1 MTNLELIAELKRR
14 FPTIDEADTEMDG
27 GDTVEDLVAWF
38 VELGGEQLECDCNDR
53 SWYGDE
59 HDSECE
65 LAGRLKQ

>member
-14 FPTIDEADTEMDG
+14 FPTIDEMDTEMDG

-38 VELGGEQLECDCNDR
+38 VELGGQQIECTCDPDNESD
-53 SWYGDE
+53 Y

-65 LAGRLKQ
+65 LEGRER